1 MTSPIGAESVAQA
14 VCALRRIDRRAF
26 LKGLAAAGGLAALGL
41 GGPADAATH
50 VGFKFMTAAEEAVF
64 RRLTEVSLPV
74 SGTALAPLTDV
85 PVLATLDAALLGA
98 MEPHV
103 LEGLRGGIR
112 MFEDG
117 PREQYGKPFSQ
128 LGDKEAA
135 AFCDAWG
142 NSADMDRRGLVT
154 GLKKLVA
161 LSYWANPPT
170 WAALGYDGPVSAKW
184 GLKSIGNAPMPAN

>member
-1 MTSPIGAESVAQA
+1 MTSSIRRRSVEQA
-14 VCALRRIDRRAF
+14 VHAMQRMDRRSFMKA
-26 LKGLAAAGGLAALGL
+26 LAAAGGLAAIGL
-41 GGPADAATH
+41 GGPVLAAAPQ
-50 VGFKFMTAAEEAVF
+50 GFKFMGPAEAAVF
-64 RRLTEVSLPV
+64 RRLMEVSLPV
-74 SGTALAPLTDV
+74 AGTPLAQLADI

-103 LEGLRGGIR
+103 LKGLKAGVK
-112 MFEDG
+112 MFEEG
-117 PREQYGKPFSQ
+117 PVKTHGKPFSR
-128 LGDKEAA
+128 LGDKEAQ
-135 AFCDAWG
+135 AFCDAWA

>member
-1 MTSPIGAESVAQA
+1 MTSSIRRRSVERAIQA
-14 VCALRRIDRRAF
+14 MEGMDRRSFMKA
-26 LKGLAAAGGLAALGL
+26 LAATGGLAAIGL
-41 GGPADAATH
+41 GGPVLAAAPK
-50 VGFKFMTAAEEAVF
+50 GFKFMGPSEAAVF
-64 RRLTEVSLPV
+64 RRLMEVSLPV
-74 SGTALAPLTDV
+74 AGTPLAQLADI

-103 LEGLRGGIR
+103 LEGLKAGVK
-112 MFEDG
+112 MFEEG
-117 PREQYGKPFSQ
+117 PVKDYGKPFSA
-128 LGDKEAA
+128 LGDKEAR